1 MRRTGARCSPAGSNP
16 QRASTY
22 CASGSGTTRRK
33 ALRMWR
39 LSPLTGWVKK
49 HSGSSGQLA
58 GVHLPQGRPGRASR
72 KRGRV
77 TAATGRCM
85 EPMRRCLVNDRERQ
99 RLVRHPGKALPAA
112 IKRVARGVGIAAVQF
127 KRRPPKQRTTC
138 TANEVH
144 RDGSAKAGA
153 SESSTLSSL
162 LATRMGGGGLTEA
175 LIRARRCLAAS
186 QTPPGGS

>member
-1 MRRTGARCSPAGSNP
+1 
-16 QRASTY
+16 
-22 CASGSGTTRRK
+22 
-33 ALRMWR
+33 MWR

-58 GVHLPQGRPGRASR
+58 GVHLPQGRPGRASHQAPQGVGER
-72 KRGRV
+72 ARHSSHRSAHGADAEV
-77 TAATGRCM
+77 PG
-85 EPMRRCLVNDRERQ
+85 ERQ
-99 RLVRHPGKALPAA
+99 GASEVGSSSGKGSSSRE
-112 IKRVARGVGIAAVQF
+112 KRVARGVGIAAVQF
-127 KRRPPKQRTTC
+127 KRRRPKQQTTC

>member
-1 MRRTGARCSPAGSNP
+1 
-16 QRASTY
+16 
-22 CASGSGTTRRK
+22 
-33 ALRMWR
+33 MWR

-58 GVHLPQGRPGRASR
+58 GVHLPQGRPGRASSLSR
-72 KRGRV
+72 KGWVRGRV
-77 TAATGRCM
+77 TAATGRRM

-112 IKRVARGVGIAAVQF
+112 IKSVARGVGIAAVQF
-127 KRRPPKQRTTC
+127 KRRRPKQQTTC

>member
-1 MRRTGARCSPAGSNP
+1 
-16 QRASTY
+16 
-22 CASGSGTTRRK
+22 
-33 ALRMWR
+33 MWR

-58 GVHLPQGRPGRASR
+58 GVHLPQGRPGRASHQAPQGVGER
-72 KRGRV
+72 ARHSSHRSVHGADAEV
-77 TAATGRCM
+77 PG
-85 EPMRRCLVNDRERQ
+85 ERQ
-99 RLVRHPGKALPAA
+99 GASEVGSSSGKGSSSRE
-112 IKRVARGVGIAAVQF
+112 KRVARGVGIAAVQF
-127 KRRPPKQRTTC
+127 KRRRPKQLTTC

>member
-1 MRRTGARCSPAGSNP
+1 
-16 QRASTY
+16 
-22 CASGSGTTRRK
+22 
-33 ALRMWR
+33 MWR

-58 GVHLPQGRPGRASR
+58 GVHLPQGRPGRASHQAPQGVGEGAR
-72 KRGRV
+72 HSSHRSVHGAD
-77 TAATGRCM
+77 AAVPG
-85 EPMRRCLVNDRERQ
+85 ERQ
-99 RLVRHPGKALPAA
+99 GASEVGSSSGKGSSSRE
-112 IKRVARGVGIAAVQF
+112 KRVARGVGIAAVQF
-127 KRRPPKQRTTC
+127 KRRRPKKLTTC